1 MIKIYCLVY
10 DKYRK
15 LKNPKVLYVPKK
27 KLGFPIVCSKCD
39 HKYSIPI
46 GIPSS
51 VVGLRICVISAGI
64 KKYKSINHKK
74 KKKHDKRVLLVKNK
88 LGDIQGILRGVRSK
102 FPIFDPFSLLFI
114 HVRFTCT
121 ASLNVHLL

>member
-1 MIKIYCLVY
+1 MINIE
-10 DKYRK
+10 K
-15 LKNPKVLYVPKK
+15 LKTLKYYMFLKK

-88 LGDIQGILRGVRSK
+88 LGDIQGILRGVPSK
-102 FPIFDPFSLLFI
+102 FPIFDPFPLLFI
-114 HVRFTCT
+114 HVCFTCT
-121 ASLNVHLL
+121 ASLNIHLL

>member
-1 MIKIYCLVY
+1 MMKIYCLVY

-15 LKNPKVLYVPKK
+15 LKNPKVLHVPKKK

-64 KKYKSINHKK
+64 KKYKSINQKRKK
-74 KKKHDKRVLLVKNK
+74 SMIKEYY
-88 LGDIQGILRGVRSK
+88 Q
-102 FPIFDPFSLLFI
+102 
-114 HVRFTCT
+114 
-121 ASLNVHLL
+121 